1 MDFSGASMTANEIAK
16 KAYEINRAYH
26 PPVIET
32 PGWEHA
38 SDLIRAYTIARVEFL
53 LGGGYWPEFPMKEW
67 EKVGVCSQLSNKE
80 QMESD
85 YAFNMTVKQL
95 ASPRTE
101 IG

>member
-1 MDFSGASMTANEIAK
+1 MTANEIAK
-16 KAYEINRAYH
+16 KSYEINRAYH

-32 PGWEHA
+32 PGWEFA
-38 SDLIRAYTIARVEFL
+38 TDLVRAYTIARVEFL
-53 LGGGYWPEFPMKEW
+53 LGGGYWPEFPTKEW
-67 EKVGVCSQLSNKE
+67 ERVGIRSQLGHKE